1 MNEIDRY
8 ELGQSIG
15 SLQSEMAAVRKSVN
29 KNTLHL
35 EKLQSTMDQAKGGW
49 KAVMIVSAIAST
61 ITSAGWALVGVLGW
75 LR

>member
-8 ELGQSIG
+8 ELGQAIG

-35 EKLQSTMDQAKGGW
+35 ENLQSTMDQAKGGW

-61 ITSAGWALVGVLGW
+61 LTSAGWALVGVLGW